1 MQSVYFKE
9 VEAAYLRRRVQ
20 DAVAASKLA
29 AQATSRSTRN
39 RRPFF
44 PSLVLAC
51 LRACEVF
58 QRQRPVLGPITSGRE
73 LPAA

>member
-9 VEAAYLRRRVQ
+9 VEAAYMRRRVQ
-20 DAVAASKLA
+20 DAVVASSRA
-29 AQATSRSTRN
+29 AQAAPPRTRT

-51 LRACEVF
+51 QRARKVF
-58 QRQRPVLGPITSGRE
+58 QRQRPVLGPISSGRE